1 MRDIKFKTK
10 LDLAY
15 FFGVLLTL
23 SFIANKFI
31 TSKEII
37 KIILY
42 FLLVTI
48 VYFVWASCVIKKL
61 EIKSLK
67 VDKSLDDISLL
78 LYKNS
83 LYMHKKIGDYYEFKT
98 RNFIIPNTSI
108 FIKENNIHCVVLAP
122 LKDSIWIKKDL
133 SKSKIYI
140 HSR

>member
-67 VDKSLDDISLL
+67 IDKSLDDILLL
-78 LYKNS
+78 LYENS
-83 LYMHKKIGDYYEFKT
+83 LYMQKKIGDYYEFKT

-108 FIKENNIHCVVLAP
+108 FIKENNKHCVVLAP
-122 LKDSIWIKKDL
+122 LKDSIWIKKGL
-133 SKSKIYI
+133 EETENISP
-140 HSR
+140 